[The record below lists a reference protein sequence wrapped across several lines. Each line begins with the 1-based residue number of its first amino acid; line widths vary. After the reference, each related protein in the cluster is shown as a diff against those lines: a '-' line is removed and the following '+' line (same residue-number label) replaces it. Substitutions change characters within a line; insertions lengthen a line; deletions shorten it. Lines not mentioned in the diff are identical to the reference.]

1 MQDNSS
7 NVVLGNNILW
17 AQAGYDINVDPT
29 SEVGFQSDYN
39 DLYASGSGRLGYWQ
53 GQTFLTQQAWFYQIG
68 QDQHSLT
75 VDPQFVNP
83 AGPDGVLGFGTTPIG
98 SAQIIDDS
106 SPSGFATTGTWT
118 KTTTSSADNGEYL
131 TTPTGN
137 GSSTATWSFTGLV
150 PGATYQVSVSWVASC
165 LLAGYAPFTVLDGSQ
180 LLSLTYQNE
189 SYAPSLPGTPGWQT
203 LGYFVTASG
212 TLTVQLNNASQGTV
226 AADAAMIQRIGGNGG
241 GDDNFQ
247 LASGSPAVAAG
258 NPATLPGQEPAS
270 NGGRV
275 DFGAY
280 GGTSLATASP
290 GQVLQVLTPAPLAKL
305 EIGQQENITWETA
318 GLYAPA
324 NYYPGAIEA
333 SGPLAYYRLD
343 EASGS
348 TAADSS
354 GNGLNAS
361 YVGGVQFSQRGAL
374 LDDPDTSVILNGSAG
389 YVQMPTL
396 NNAFT
401 GGFSAEVWADPASVG
416 SYQPFFDLG
425 NGAYADNI
433 VLYRVGT
440 TNNLAFLVYQGTSQG
455 LVVTAPNAITLNQWQ
470 FFAVTED
477 AHGNVTLYKN
487 GAAIATG
494 TTDVPRSGITRA
506 DNYLGKSNFSAYGY
520 ASYAGGLDE
529 AAFFATPLSAA
540 QIAAHYA
547 QRSYGT
553 VTINLLQNGVLVQNI
568 ASNAPNAFS
577 YSWTIPAN
585 LPLGA
590 GYQVQ
595 ITANYGSNPGGTS
608 AQQFLIANNG
618 HSYYIND
625 NSTSSD
631 VFTTAVGNDANSGKD
646 PADPMATLAALLQAY
661 SLGTADTVYVDTGN
675 YTILQNVM
683 LDALHS
689 GATIVGPATGP
700 GAVLNRGNTNP
711 FSYDFQMQGG
721 LNITLCQLTLTG
733 GVDGLYGSNTVNSTG
748 LTVNNCTIFGNSTY
762 GVFLDLGNDHATL
775 SGNVVYGDQAA
786 NGTKQANG
794 IYLNSGFDTITG
806 NTVYDHS
813 GTGIYDSA
821 GTIGGT
827 TISGNLVYGNG
838 TVGNSNTGGI
848 FMNQSTAAGTPPS
861 TVSGNTVRNNLST
874 GIFAEAA
881 VLVTGN
887 TVYGQSATNAV
898 GISTGYSGAYGGSV
912 VNNVL
917 YANYIGIETDYTGDT
932 IVGNRLYDN
941 SYAAIEADSNWPV
954 TANDVYS
961 NNIGILLGYD
971 FNGLVDDNVVYAN
984 TTDGILVE
992 NYSSGG
998 GLVTNN
1004 TVYQV
1009 SGDAVRLD
1017 SSAFNV
1023 KLRNNIVW
1031 VQAGYDVYVA
1041 DNSRTGFNSD
1051 YNDLYIGNGGSAF
1064 VGFWNSAVNNGVQSQ
1079 LSNWQSA
1086 TGQDAHSLS
1095 ANPDF
1100 VSVNGNDGLLGY
1112 TQVNGTYADHG
1123 QDDNFYLSGGSPA
1136 IARGDSWNAPVTDIL
1151 GFPRQADPGTP
1162 NQGSPDYFPAA
1173 ASTPFPSGGTAQNW
1187 RGLNTYYNYTLPFS
1201 FSFYGQPYTTV
1212 AVSTNG
1218 YLQFPLAGS
1227 DNANDASNP
1236 AAKLLRDA
1244 RIAPLW
1250 AGLETNQTGD
1260 DIYVTTSVSNQVTF
1274 RWVATNTADGSP
1286 ANFAVT
1292 LYSNGGIQFYYGAG
1306 NTNLSPTVGIS
1317 AGNGLDYQLLSGYS
1331 GQTTLTN
1338 AASVVYSLQ
1347 PGIVDLGAY
1356 GFRGSSLD
1364 TTPPTVTGTSPAAI
1378 AADGSTFS
1386 FTQFQVS
1393 FSKTVNPIDADS
1405 TAAYELREAGSNGF
1419 GSTNDVIYSL
1429 TPSYNSANNTAT
1441 LTVNGLGNGSLPPG
1455 SYRLT
1460 VFSNATDT
1468 VHDLSGNALDGD
1480 NDGTAG
1486 GNYVR
1491 PFAITGVQPAVT
1503 GVSPLAGPAAGGTT
1517 VTITGSNLSGVT
1529 AVNFGGNSV
1538 AVLSDNGTTIT
1549 ATSPA
1554 GSLGTVDVTLVAAG
1568 GTSAVNQPADEFRY
1582 IAPPSAVAG
1591 SYTAPQGSPL
1601 TVAAPGVLAADT
1613 DPQGYT
1619 LSAAVVT
1626 NPLHGILS
1634 LNSNGSFT
1642 YTPTPGYLGPDN
1654 FVYTASDGYATSS
1667 PAIVSITVGPA
1678 TLVWTGTLLGDW
1690 ADAEWSGASLMTYP
1704 DGTANAVVQTPH
1716 VVQTTAPQTAYSLA
1730 ISNGG
1735 QVAVAAGASLTVT
1748 TGTSVTGN
1756 GTLNVNAA
1764 GDFSTGGI
1772 LTVDTGG
1779 SLIGGPVTAAAYQLN
1794 AGTVGAELS
1803 GPGGL
1808 TKDTG
1813 GTLTLSGDNSYTG
1826 GTVVNDGT
1834 LIVANASSLPNGTS
1848 LTVGAGGIF
1857 AFDPNQTASS
1867 VSAAGLAAPTPGT
1880 AAASEAS
1887 TPIVAASAQ
1896 VEVPVTASPLS
1907 IRAPFLEKQIK
1918 NLSCVPVTAPV
1929 AKAPP
1934 ATATPPNMSRASID
1948 AVFATHRPAFDH
1960 SSRAGRYRP
1969 IRAPVGMARGA

>member
-1 MQDNSS
+1 
-7 NVVLGNNILW
+7 
-17 AQAGYDINVDPT
+17 
-29 SEVGFQSDYN
+29 
-39 DLYASGSGRLGYWQ
+39 
-53 GQTFLTQQAWFYQIG
+53 
-68 QDQHSLT
+68 
-75 VDPQFVNP
+75 
-83 AGPDGVLGFGTTPIG
+83 
-98 SAQIIDDS
+98 
-106 SPSGFATTGTWT
+106 
-118 KTTTSSADNGEYL
+118 
-131 TTPTGN
+131 
-137 GSSTATWSFTGLV
+137 
-150 PGATYQVSVSWVASC
+150 
-165 LLAGYAPFTVLDGSQ
+165 
-180 LLSLTYQNE
+180 
-189 SYAPSLPGTPGWQT
+189 
-203 LGYFVTASG
+203 
-212 TLTVQLNNASQGTV
+212 
-226 AADAAMIQRIGGNGG
+226 
-241 GDDNFQ
+241 
-247 LASGSPAVAAG
+247 
-258 NPATLPGQEPAS
+258 
-270 NGGRV
+270 
-275 DFGAY
+275 
-280 GGTSLATASP
+280 
-290 GQVLQVLTPAPLAKL
+290 
-305 EIGQQENITWETA
+305 
-318 GLYAPA
+318 
-324 NYYPGAIEA
+324 
-333 SGPLAYYRLD
+333 
-343 EASGS
+343 
-348 TAADSS
+348 
-354 GNGLNAS
+354 
-361 YVGGVQFSQRGAL
+361 
-374 LDDPDTSVILNGSAG
+374 
-389 YVQMPTL
+389 MPTL

-425 NGAYADNI
+425 NGPYADNI

-440 TNNLAFLVYQGTSQG
+440 TNNLAFVVYQGASQG

-487 GAAIATG
+487 GAAIASG

-547 QRSYGT
+547 QRTYGT
-553 VTINLLQNGVLVQNI
+553 VNINLLQNGVLVQNI

-625 NSTSSD
+625 NSTSGD

-661 SLGTADTVYVDTGN
+661 NLGSADTVYVDTGN

-711 FSYDFQMQGG
+711 GSYDFQMQGG
-721 LNITLCQLTLTG
+721 LNITLSQLTLTG
-733 GVDGLYGSNTVNSTG
+733 GVDGIYGSSTVNSTG
-748 LTVNNCTIFGNSTY
+748 LTVSNCTIFGNSTY
-762 GVFLDLGNDHATL
+762 GVFLDVGNDHATFT
-775 SGNVVYGDQAA
+775 GNVVYGDQAA

-821 GTIGGT
+821 GTVGGT

-838 TVGNSNTGGI
+838 TGI
-848 FMNQSTAAGTPPS
+848 YMYQSTAAGTPPS

-887 TVYGQSATNAV
+887 TVYGQSAANAI
-898 GISTGYSGAYGGSV
+898 GISTSFSGAYGGSV

-971 FNGLVDDNVVYAN
+971 FNGLVDDNLVYAN

-998 GLVTNN
+998 GLITNN
-1004 TVYQV
+1004 TVYEV

-1051 YNDLYIGNGGSAF
+1051 YNDLYIGNGGSAY

-1086 TGQDAHSLS
+1086 TGQDAHSFS

-1100 VSVNGNDGLLGY
+1100 VNINGNDGLQGY

-1136 IARGDSWNAPVTDIL
+1136 IARGDSWNAPLTNIL

-1162 NQGSPDYFPAA
+1162 DQGSPDYFPAP
-1173 ASTPFPSGGTAQNW
+1173 ASPQPAFPSGGTAQNW
-1187 RGLNTYYNYTLPFS
+1187 RGINTYFTYTLPFS
-1201 FSFYGQPYTTV
+1201 FSFYGQAYTTV

-1218 YLQFPLAGS
+1218 YLQFAGPDGAGDGS
-1227 DNANDASNP
+1227 SP

-1250 AGLETNQTGD
+1250 ASLETNQTGN
-1260 DIYVTTSVSNQVTF
+1260 DIYVNTSVSNQVTF
-1274 RWVATNTADGSP
+1274 RWAATNTADGSP

-1292 LYSNGGIQFYYGAG
+1292 LYSNGSIQFYYGAG

-1317 AGNGLDYQLLSGYS
+1317 AGNGITYQLLSGYS
-1331 GQTTLTN
+1331 GQATLTS
-1338 AASVVYSLQ
+1338 APSVVYTLQ

-1393 FSKTVNPIDADS
+1393 FSKPVNPIDADS

-1419 GSTNDVIYSL
+1419 GSINDVIYSL
-1429 TPSYNSANNTAT
+1429 TPSYNSANNTVT
-1441 LTVNGLGNGSLPPG
+1441 FTVNGLTTGTLPPG

-1468 VHDLSGNALDGD
+1468 IHDLSGNALAGRELRTPVHDYRRPADRHRRLAAGRARRWRHDGD
-1480 NDGTAG
+1480 DRRQQPVRRHGGALRRQFRRRSQRQRNDDYGDQPCRLARHGGRDLGGGRGHVGRQSAG
-1486 GNYVR
+1486 RRV
-1491 PFAITGVQPAVT
+1491 PLHCPAVGRSRKLRRT
-1503 GVSPLAGPAAGGTT
+1503 
-1517 VTITGSNLSGVT
+1517 
-1529 AVNFGGNSV
+1529 
-1538 AVLSDNGTTIT
+1538 
-1549 ATSPA
+1549 
-1554 GSLGTVDVTLVAAG
+1554 
-1568 GTSAVNQPADEFRY
+1568 
-1582 IAPPSAVAG
+1582 
-1591 SYTAPQGSPL
+1591 
-1601 TVAAPGVLAADT
+1601 
-1613 DPQGYT
+1613 
-1619 LSAAVVT
+1619 
-1626 NPLHGILS
+1626 
-1634 LNSNGSFT
+1634 
-1642 YTPTPGYLGPDN
+1642 
-1654 FVYTASDGYATSS
+1654 
-1667 PAIVSITVGPA
+1667 
-1678 TLVWTGTLLGDW
+1678 
-1690 ADAEWSGASLMTYP
+1690 
-1704 DGTANAVVQTPH
+1704 
-1716 VVQTTAPQTAYSLA
+1716 
-1730 ISNGG
+1730 
-1735 QVAVAAGASLTVT
+1735 
-1748 TGTSVTGN
+1748 
-1756 GTLNVNAA
+1756 
-1764 GDFSTGGI
+1764 
-1772 LTVDTGG
+1772 
-1779 SLIGGPVTAAAYQLN
+1779 
-1794 AGTVGAELS
+1794 
-1803 GPGGL
+1803 
-1808 TKDTG
+1808 
-1813 GTLTLSGDNSYTG
+1813 
-1826 GTVVNDGT
+1826 
-1834 LIVANASSLPNGTS
+1834 
-1848 LTVGAGGIF
+1848 
-1857 AFDPNQTASS
+1857 
-1867 VSAAGLAAPTPGT
+1867 AGLAPGGRR
-1880 AAASEAS
+1880 ARRSGRRYGPAR
-1887 TPIVAASAQ
+1887 IQ
-1896 VEVPVTASPLS
+1896 VERGGRDESLTRSL
-1907 IRAPFLEKQIK
+1907 
-1918 NLSCVPVTAPV
+1918 V
-1929 AKAPP
+1929 A
-1934 ATATPPNMSRASID
+1934 
-1948 AVFATHRPAFDH
+1948 
-1960 SSRAGRYRP
+1960 
-1969 IRAPVGMARGA
+1969 